1 MQKIIRGINI
11 IVDLVVLCVILVLA
25 SFGIYN
31 IWDNY
36 QIYQQAS
43 SNRFEVYQPAAYD
56 ADSAKSIDERFL
68 ALQKKNPDIIG
79 WIHVFDTHINYP
91 MLQGKTN
98 QTYINL
104 DPLRKF
110 SLSGSIFLDS
120 YTSKDF
126 SEFSNVIYGHHMDQE
141 KMFGDLD
148 HYAKE
153 SYAKAHAKGNLYY
166 EGAFHGFDVVSF
178 VETNAYDSVIYSHYR
193 ADSPNKQKLIEYI
206 HEKGQYQLRETSTND
221 KLALFST
228 CADGTDNRYIVVVKI
243 NDKAYPEP
251 KREVHQQETAHS
263 QKRTI
268 WMSVLL
274 IFLVGMIVLLAY
286 YLYRKKKKSKRKAI
300 DEKVQ

>member
-25 SFGIYN
+25 AFGIYN

-43 SNRFEVYQPAAYD
+43 SNRFEVYQPAVYD
-56 ADSAKSIDERFL
+56 ADSSKSVDERFL
-68 ALQKKNPDIIG
+68 SLQKKNPDIIG

-148 HYAKE
+148 LYAKE
-153 SYAKAHAKGNLYY
+153 SYAKDHDKGNLYY

-178 VETNAYDSVIYSHYR
+178 VETSAYDSVIYSHYR
-193 ADSPNKQKLIEYI
+193 ADSPNKQKLIDYI
-206 HEKGQYQLRETSTND
+206 HEKGQYQLREISTND

-251 KREVHQQETAHS
+251 KREVYQQETTRS

-274 IFLVGMIVLLAY
+274 IFLVGIVVLLAY

>member
-56 ADSAKSIDERFL
+56 ADGAKSIDERFL
-68 ALQKKNPDIIG
+68 SLQKKNPDIIG

-148 HYAKE
+148 LYAKE
-153 SYAKAHAKGNLYY
+153 SYAKVHDKGNLYY

-193 ADSPNKQKLIEYI
+193 ADSPNKQKLIDYI
-206 HEKGQYQLRETSTND
+206 HEKGQYQLREISTND

-251 KREVHQQETAHS
+251 KREVYQQETARS

-274 IFLVGMIVLLAY
+274 IFLVGMVVLLAY
-286 YLYRKKKKSKRKAI
+286 YLYRKKKKSKKKAI

>member
-43 SNRFEVYQPAAYD
+43 SNRFEVYQPISYD
-56 ADSAKSIDERFL
+56 ADSSKSIDERFL

-148 HYAKE
+148 LYAKE
-153 SYAKAHAKGNLYY
+153 SYAKAHDKGNLYY

-193 ADSPNKQKLIEYI
+193 ADSTNKQKLIDYI
-206 HEKGQYQLRETSTND
+206 HEKGQYQLREISTND
-221 KLALFST
+221 RLALFST

-251 KREVHQQETAHS
+251 KREVYQQETTRS

-274 IFLVGMIVLLAY
+274 IFLVGIVVLLAY

>member
-25 SFGIYN
+25 FFGIYN

-43 SNRFEVYQPAAYD
+43 SNRFEVYQPISYD
-56 ADSAKSIDERFL
+56 ADSSKSIDERFL

-153 SYAKAHAKGNLYY
+153 SYAKDHAKGNLYY

-193 ADSPNKQKLIEYI
+193 SDSPNKQKLIDYI
-206 HEKGQYQLRETSTND
+206 HEKGQYQLREISTND

-251 KREVHQQETAHS
+251 KREVYQEES
-263 QKRTI
+263 ISLQKRTI
-268 WMSVLL
+268 WISILL
-274 IFLVGMIVLLAY
+274 IFLVVMVILLSY
-286 YLYRKKKKSKRKAI
+286 YLYRKRKKLKRKAI